1 MEENKK
7 TIKEKLELVNLGKIK
22 IEDVGIEINFN
33 QSFVK
38 TNASF
43 GDQTE

>member
-22 IEDVGIEINFN
+22 IEDVGIDINFN

-38 TNASF
+38 TNTSF
-43 GDQTE
+43 ADQTE

>member
-33 QSFVK
+33 
-38 TNASF
+38 
-43 GDQTE
+43 